1 MSLLK
6 SSTHGALRPKPSLRD
21 LSAIRVV
28 AKHIDIGTPLIM
40 MALGVL
46 EKSDFLLGG
55 CSVDIEDE
63 LNKALDIEIL

>member
-1 MSLLK
+1 
-6 SSTHGALRPKPSLRD
+6 
-21 LSAIRVV
+21 
-28 AKHIDIGTPLIM
+28 M